1 MLLQQ
6 STTAPVT
13 SFFHCRLSRSWKI
26 SLSRRLR
33 ERPNCVW
40 KTSRSVLDPHVLI
53 KLLSVDKW
61 PLTKLNQEQPVDK
74 SVSTQHLRP
83 LGKKNK
89 HTHRVEI
96 REKNTHHTLQSR
108 SYGEPWILRIPPS
121 SISSKDWLCNPV
133 ATGGNPLMG
142 FFDVIY

>member
-83 LGKKNK
+83 LGKKK
-89 HTHRVEI
+89 TSTHIELKS
-96 REKNTHHTLQSR
+96 EKNNTHHTLQSR
-108 SYGEPWILRIPPS
+108 SYGEP
-121 SISSKDWLCNPV
+121 
-133 ATGGNPLMG
+133 
-142 FFDVIY
+142 